1 MVLGR
6 CYDKKNGKKLDGN
19 GAHKNAK
26 ATIPIYANFLLRD
39 KGETSSSGVALGFRV
54 LMTRIKIAI
63 NQ

>member
-1 MVLGR
+1 MVLEY
-6 CYDKKNGKKLDGN
+6 CYDKKNDKKLDGN

-26 ATIPIYANFLLRD
+26 ITIPTYANFLLRD
-39 KGETSSSGVALGFRV
+39 KGDTSSNGVALGFRA